1 MEPIDL
7 EQILQ
12 KSYDS
17 LSAAELEAIQDI
29 CQTEEDFNQLKNVF
43 QSIEQYND
51 DRIEAATPR
60 AEIKSNLDN
69 LFYQTHQRKPMLWY
83 NSIWMTLYPLEKRF
97 DQRPLVRI
105 AAVLILALSVVPF
118 LDQSVES
125 PQPQLASTQA
135 SEANSPTSDTVIET
149 PAVESVTAVE
159 ESSQKL
165 ASNSVV
171 KSVSSGDEVTV
182 NSGSWIENSSLSESE
197 DALFAAPSTVAV
209 KEKLEFK
216 PMRSDVFVSSGN
228 TAVKTESLAEKD
240 QGNSSGFN
248 PALLDVLTATY

>member
-29 CQTEEDFNQLKNVF
+29 CQTEDDFNQLKHVF
-43 QSIEQYND
+43 QSIEHYND
-51 DRIEAATPR
+51 DRIEAATPG
-60 AEIKSNLDN
+60 AEVKSKLDD

-105 AAVLILALSVVPF
+105 AAVIILALSVVPL

-135 SEANSPTSDTVIET
+135 REANRSTSDTVIET
-149 PAVESVTAVE
+149 PAIESVTSVE
-159 ESSQKL
+159 ESSPKL

-171 KSVSSGDEVTV
+171 KSISLVGESTV
-182 NSGSWIENSSLSESE
+182 NSSSWDENKSFSESE
-197 DALFAAPSTVAV
+197 DVLFAAPSTAAV
-209 KEKLEFK
+209 ESLEFK
-216 PMRSDVFVSSGN
+216 AMRSDGIVSAGN
-228 TAVKTESLAEKD
+228 TVVKSESLAEKD
-240 QGNSSGFN
+240 LGNSSGFN

>member
-17 LSAAELEAIQDI
+17 LSTAELEAIQDI
-29 CQTEEDFNQLKNVF
+29 CQTEEDFNQFKYVF
-43 QSIEQYND
+43 ESIDQYNN

-69 LFYQTHQRKPMLWY
+69 LFYQTHQRKSMLWY
-83 NSIWMTLYPLEKRF
+83 NSLWMTLYPLEKRF
-97 DQRPLVRI
+97 DQRLLVRI

-118 LDQSVES
+118 LDQSFES
-125 PQPQLASTQA
+125 SQPQLASTQA
-135 SEANSPTSDTVIET
+135 AKASSPTSDTVIET

-159 ESSQKL
+159 ESSLKL
-165 ASNSVV
+165 ASNSVL
-171 KSVSSGDEVTV
+171 KSVSSADEEAV
-182 NSGSWIENSSLSESE
+182 NSSTWVENSSLTESE
-197 DALFAAPSTVAV
+197 DVFFTAPSTASVV
-209 KEKLEFK
+209 EKLEFK
-216 PMRSDVFVSSGN
+216 AMRSGVFVSSGN
-228 TAVKTESLAEKD
+228 TAVKTESLDEKD

>member
-1 MEPIDL
+1 MEPIYL

-29 CQTEEDFNQLKNVF
+29 CQTEEDFNQLKHVF
-43 QSIEQYND
+43 QSIEQYNY
-51 DRIEAATPR
+51 DRIEAASPR
-60 AEIKSNLDN
+60 TEVKSNLDD

-105 AAVLILALSVVPF
+105 AAVLILVLSVVPF

-125 PQPQLASTQA
+125 PQSQLASTQA
-135 SEANSPTSDTVIET
+135 SEAKSPMTDTVIET
-149 PAVESVTAVE
+149 PAVESITAVE
-159 ESSQKL
+159 ESSPKL

-171 KSVSSGDEVTV
+171 KSVSSADEETV
-182 NSGSWIENSSLSESE
+182 NSGSWIENSSLSETE
-197 DALFAAPSTVAV
+197 DALFSAPSTAV
-209 KEKLEFK
+209 VVEKLEFK
-216 PMRSDVFVSSGN
+216 AMRSEGFVSFGN
-228 TAVKTESLAEKD
+228 TAVKTESLDEKD